1 MWKALGNRTRPMVSA
16 PSEAVIVT
24 SSANLLLDHL
34 FAYSASDLS
43 FLLYWRLIFPVSV
56 HVQAWST
63 YGPFL

>member
-1 MWKALGNRTRPMVSA
+1 MVSA

-43 FLLYWRLIFPVSV
+43 FLLYWRLIFLVSV
-56 HVQAWST
+56 YVQAWST